1 MSYADK
7 KKRLQE
13 LDDEVR
19 NSIRNSG
26 TSSGVSKYSDSK
38 TKKLDSIQQKV
49 RNEQASSVFNRI
61 DTWFK
66 NHNNYINNYNSRYS
80 TRKGTYEDS
89 YVSDSG
95 EWLDTISAQKSNFD
109 KEASAIMS
117 YLDQYGDYFGKEYT
131 DSVKNAFQSALG
143 QQSEILKQASSD
155 KDYWS
160 QFADENEYIDFQ
172 REAKKQKRYE
182 GYAEKYAGMSYEDIL
197 TATNKL
203 IGDEERE
210 WLDANKYSLIPEAD
224 DFAENSN
231 YRSTYR
237 GGEKFNAWSGTYT
250 DSGFDDIAYDY
261 INRNE
266 TAKKRQGLS
275 DLQSKAS
282 FLGLDNSERGEMTDD
297 EIATFNYLY
306 ATRSPEEAYEY
317 IDYLTSDLNARQRE
331 TEAAKW
337 AKYANESPVGASVLS
352 VIESP
357 LKGLSYVGQIADYAS
372 DGKID
377 QNEGYNKFS
386 YINSAIRNE
395 VTKKVEEKWG
405 GVGSFAYQ
413 TGMSMG
419 DFLFNTAITGG
430 NSALSLAL
438 MGSGAAA
445 DTVISSK
452 DRRLNDNQ
460 AFLLGTI
467 AGAAEIITE
476 KFSIDALLDATTL
489 GKSAVGY
496 ILKNTLAEG
505 SEEVGSSLINLMAD
519 ILVAKDKSAWQ
530 AAIDSYIDD
539 GMSESAAFW
548 HAVGDQA
555 LSLGLDFL
563 GGAIS
568 GGLMGGGGAIVGAV
582 GNTVQGKKY
591 KNTYGAD
598 IGSALAGEAVE
609 ISPDSKFAQRMQ
621 AKAEAGKEL
630 SNRRVGKLLQQNE
643 TAMREND
650 VQSIKTGAANRL
662 TELGETGDIDVIA
675 TALTK
680 QVTGER
686 LTFTER
692 EAVKSSKYG
701 ERVANELNPENINS
715 GGYSSAWAEKIGTD
729 RINAAEYGRMI
740 AELEHDATDSKF
752 DPIIVSPPDE
762 PKEEADATVSETEK
776 VQQVTGK
783 LPASKADSQPDTNVG
798 DKVAQTG
805 EVEASE
811 GDHIREVTKKV
822 GETPATLKEDGKDA
836 GVKVKEISSVKD
848 GKITVKLDS
857 GEVVDASKVDFANE
871 DTALVY
877 QAAAE
882 MSQRAGYNED
892 TVKVLVNGFESSG
905 LNAAEYLHAFRDSFN
920 YGAAGTVSVSAL
932 EKGKYTSLLSKKQ
945 RELAFHFGKVFGE
958 ESAQK
963 AEQERARIENEKTA
977 SAEKEAN
984 AVKTSGEV
992 IFDGSVNQGS
1002 LSKAQ
1007 NAQIKV
1013 LRGVSSALGAK
1024 IRLFASEATV
1034 TEDGRRTRV
1043 FSSAD
1048 GEAITANGWYDNET
1062 GEIWIDV
1069 NAGVDGNGLIL
1080 FTAAHELT
1088 HFIKDWSSEKYNAF
1102 ANFLISQYAENGVSV
1117 DELIEAQIEKSAK
1130 RGREMTREEAF
1141 DEVVA
1146 DSCESFLTDSNAAEK
1161 IAALNEKDATLA
1173 EKIKSY
1179 IHKLLVKIRNLLKGI
1194 DPDSEEGKIVR
1205 GMTDSLEKLYEL
1217 WTDALADAGQNY
1229 GQADMGSDKGSVQ
1242 YSERYQSAEENPDIL
1257 SLAKKVESGN
1267 FKANDKVYLGVVSE
1281 KLAKKIESLTG
1292 INVAGFK
1299 VAIEAR
1305 QMAHILKDHGKN
1317 GKADRSMA
1325 DLSDIAKM
1333 EYTLNNYDNIN
1344 AAGRTLAYSYMVNGK
1359 NRTAPTVLYE
1369 KAIGEKSYYV
1379 VQAVPETK
1387 TKTLFIVTA
1396 FIGKSGYKKEVS
1408 QLINA
1413 KSPDATSEFGSATT
1427 SGSIISHL
1435 DGSVNSKSKKFSER
1449 DTASARAAVSE
1460 FGTTSDFSHAG
1471 FAIFDGRMLKLSQYG
1486 QAGVKHRNIERIYA
1500 DTKGD
1505 GAIARFIQEGN
1516 VRISAASPG
1525 VEMSADI
1532 APTVSQLNTISR
1544 FISNSLRN
1552 RGVFYLDIT
1561 DSKGENAVSIAYD
1574 EDASTSDIV
1583 YDIKDYYERGRIPQ
1597 RVYSERDPDAISSR
1611 EVLANALEGAV
1622 QNDIEA
1628 ERLAEYK
1635 SKIEKFDAEEQKLR
1649 QLRAE
1654 IKELSFAPGKRD
1666 NARLAELRAEAE
1678 KTANRIN
1685 IYDKQLL
1692 RLEASKPLE
1701 GILQREKQKAYKR
1714 AKADAAEKMN
1724 DMRAVGVREKIKKIK
1739 AEIERELQR
1748 PTDRAYIP
1756 TPLGRAMIEVCSL
1769 IDTDT
1774 PLIKKDGTVNRA
1786 QEKRE
1791 KTKERLSELAAEY
1804 ENLKNN
1810 DDYMLVKEHDEQ
1822 IDAYLK
1828 QLRNEFDDVSIKDMS
1843 LDQLRE
1849 FHDILRSI
1857 VGTLRDARKVIGKND
1872 AKSLYE
1878 YGNDIISEQKKI
1890 GEKRGERSNFQK
1902 QRDKRLNLSLSPM
1915 RNIERMSG
1923 YNPDSA
1929 LVEITRDFEEGV
1941 RKKNFWEMG
1950 ARKSFDSLITGKNEK
1965 NYQDS
1970 IYKEF
1975 GKEYTDSKDRK
1986 FRVSKMQ
1993 MMQAILSYE
2002 REISNAGKKHIEKGG
2017 LTFADLKLLEQGKTA
2032 DAVSG
2037 ENAHNVPN
2045 AAYLVADFI
2054 SALANDK
2061 WAQDYMAAARE
2072 FFNKTAKD
2080 AINDTYLR
2088 LKHRIIARDK
2098 NYIPYE
2104 VDKTQVVRDITNM
2117 DSLQQTIN
2125 SYGILQ
2131 DTQKN
2136 APQALIITGLNN
2148 MVDRHI
2154 DQVGSVY
2161 GLAIPV
2167 RNFNKIW
2174 NIRESAID
2182 SGQGKPITVVQG
2194 VIEENWGADGKKFI
2208 EQMVTD
2214 LQGARKNTR
2223 SELERKIESG
2233 YIGATFALN
2242 LSVVMKQIGSLYT
2255 ANSELDR
2262 SRAGA
2267 GMLTN
2272 LAYTMA
2278 HFDKLAAEVDKYTAA
2293 VYNRRQGLSD
2303 NEVHTFITQAKKSGI
2318 SRVLNKLPAGINP
2331 TKWITFMDASVA
2343 LSLWKYVKADVAKNT
2358 KLKGEELLKE
2368 TAKRFDSLIENTQSM
2383 SDVLHKPEIQK
2394 RQDVFS
2400 KSFAMFK
2407 TDLYQSAGQLRVMAG
2422 RYQANKSDAN
2432 KKALTRTVVSIA
2444 RSAAWNS
2451 LMTTLFAL
2459 LRYKVNPYR
2468 DDEEELTP
2476 ESWLKRQ
2483 GVMLA
2488 GDFAGYLF
2496 PIFGSEIVG
2505 LIENVIY
2512 GESEEAVDS
2521 LALTL
2526 VNDLVDSITTIGN
2539 AITEGEMPDA
2549 SEWENLLMKSA
2560 QLLGIPLSN
2569 IKRTVK
2575 AIRLHAE
2582 DIANGEFLSF
2592 EAGAN
2597 KTDAKQLYDAVIS
2610 GNDKRIEKA
2619 EALFDDQKA
2628 IDSAL
2633 RKGLRENDVRIKAAA
2648 RMLNSGDIR
2657 GFAGSIENISGEGI
2671 FDGETVEAA
2680 IRAEASAFNSKIKD
2694 AAEAKR
2700 DGKTDDYIKIVKELR
2715 ESYRGVYTQDEIVEA
2730 VNSYTFEDVVEDD
2743 VEEVESVY
2751 KNSDINAALESGD
2764 TETAGEII
2772 KELIEVKTEN
2782 NFLKAQREA
2791 EESGKRFKEKEARTR
2806 AELDAR
2812 SSIRSSLT
2820 NYWKK
2825 RYIAAYES
2833 GNEAEINRISELLY
2847 STGIYGN
2854 RKKYLDEVLEGWL
2867 EK

>member
-1 MSYADK
+1 MSYEDK

-13 LDDEVR
+13 LKDRVR
-19 NSIRNSG
+19 GKTNNSSSSSASNYSNS
-26 TSSGVSKYSDSK
+26 KAQ
-38 TKKLDSIQQKV
+38 KLESLKQQV
-49 RNEQASSVFNRI
+49 RGKQASSVSDRI
-61 DTWFK
+61 NTWFD
-66 NHNNYINNYNSRYS
+66 NYNNFVNNYNSRYS

-95 EWLDTISAQKSNFD
+95 EWLDMISAQKSNFE

-182 GYAEKYAGMSYEDIL
+182 GYAEKYAGKTYDEL
-197 TATNKL
+197 LAATNKL

-210 WLDANKYSLIPEAD
+210 WIDANKYSLIPEAD

-306 ATRSPEEAYEY
+306 ATRSPEEAYAY

-386 YINSAIRNE
+386 HINSAIRNE
-395 VTKKVEEKWG
+395 VSTTIEKGWG
-405 GVGSFAYQ
+405 GKVGSYTYQ
-413 TGMSMG
+413 LGMGMA
-419 DFLFNTAITGG
+419 DFLFNTAIGGG
-430 NSALSLAL
+430 NEAVTLAI
-438 MGSGAAA
+438 MGTSAAA
-445 DTVISSK
+445 DTVIASK
-452 DRRLNDNQ
+452 DRGLEDWQ
-460 AFLLGTI
+460 AFTLGTA
-467 AGAAEIITE
+467 AGVIEAVTE
-476 KFSIDALLDATTL
+476 KIGLDKLFDAAKL
-489 GKSAVGY
+489 GKGAVGY
-496 ILKNTLAEG
+496 ILNNIFAEAG
-505 SEEVGSSLINLMAD
+505 EEGLSNIGNLITDL
-519 ILVAKDKSAWQ
+519 IVAQDKSEWVMSLEAYKADGLSNKEAWGKV
-530 AAIDSYIDD
+530 ITDHLI
-539 GMSESAAFW
+539 
-548 HAVGDQA
+548 
-555 LSLGLDFL
+555 SLGLDVL

-582 GNTVQGKKY
+582 GNTVQGKEY

-609 ISPDSKFAQRMQ
+609 LSPNSGFAQRMQ
-621 AKAEAGKEL
+621 TKAEAGKEL
-630 SNRRVGKLLQQNE
+630 SNRQVGKLLQLKE

-650 VQSIKTGAANRL
+650 VQTIKTGAANRL

-675 TALTK
+675 SALAK
-680 QVTGER
+680 QVAGEK
-686 LTFTER
+686 LKQSER
-692 EAVKSSKYG
+692 NALKKSTQG
-701 ERVANELNPENINS
+701 QVVAQELDEENIKN
-715 GGYSSAWAEKIGTD
+715 GYSGTEWAQKLGTN
-729 RINAAEYGRMI
+729 RINADVYSRMVAEVDT
-740 AELEHDATDSKF
+740 EDSSATG
-752 DPIIVSPPDE
+752 
-762 PKEEADATVSETEK
+762 SED
-776 VQQVTGK
+776 V
-783 LPASKADSQPDTNVG
+783 
-798 DKVAQTG
+798 
-805 EVEASE
+805 
-811 GDHIREVTKKV
+811 
-822 GETPATLKEDGKDA
+822 

-857 GEVVDASKVDFANE
+857 GEVVDASEVDFGNE

-932 EKGKYTSLLSKKQ
+932 EKGKYTSLLSEKQ
-945 RELAFHFGKVFGE
+945 RELAFHLGKAFGE
-958 ESAQK
+958 ESAQR
-963 AEQERARIENEKTA
+963 AEQERARIENEKNA
-977 SAEKEAN
+977 SAEKEAK
-984 AVKTSGEV
+984 AVKASGEV
-992 IFDGSVNQGS
+992 MFDGSVNQGS

-1007 NAQIKV
+1007 KAQIKV
-1013 LRGVSSALGAK
+1013 LQGVSSALGAK

-1117 DELIEAQIEKSAK
+1117 DELIEAQIEKAAK

-1205 GMTDSLEKLYEL
+1205 GMTDSLEQLYEL
-1217 WTDALADAGQNY
+1217 WTDALADAGKNY
-1229 GQADMGSDKGSVQ
+1229 QKGEA
-1242 YSERYQSAEENPDIL
+1242 YT
-1257 SLAKKVESGN
+1257 
-1267 FKANDKVYLGVVSE
+1267 KANTTSIKLSSRDNYSYSMDTVIQDYLDNVNTKILQYARECRSNKNAAYERLFINDVSEKQASDAKSLLNIDFTGYQNTIERSAINHIEKRHGMHGSADNSMRDLRDVSRVGYVLSNYDSVEITEDADGNEKFSKQFRDKNNNPAPLLKYSKRINGTYYVVIACPEAKYKKLWVVSE
-1281 KLAKKIESLTG
+1281 YIGQKNSQVTQESDDKSPNSTPVAKLASPSAVG
-1292 INVAGFK
+1292 I
-1299 VAIEAR
+1299 
-1305 QMAHILKDHGKN
+1305 
-1317 GKADRSMA
+1317 S
-1325 DLSDIAKM
+1325 
-1333 EYTLNNYDNIN
+1333 
-1344 AAGRTLAYSYMVNGK
+1344 
-1359 NRTAPTVLYE
+1359 
-1369 KAIGEKSYYV
+1369 
-1379 VQAVPETK
+1379 
-1387 TKTLFIVTA
+1387 
-1396 FIGKSGYKKEVS
+1396 
-1408 QLINA
+1408 
-1413 KSPDATSEFGSATT
+1413 
-1427 SGSIISHL
+1427 ISHS
-1435 DGSVNSKSKKFSER
+1435 DDSVNSKSKKF
-1449 DTASARAAVSE
+1449 
-1460 FGTTSDFSHAG
+1460 
-1471 FAIFDGRMLKLSQYG
+1471 
-1486 QAGVKHRNIERIYA
+1486 
-1500 DTKGD
+1500 
-1505 GAIARFIQEGN
+1505 
-1516 VRISAASPG
+1516 
-1525 VEMSADI
+1525 
-1532 APTVSQLNTISR
+1532 
-1544 FISNSLRN
+1544 
-1552 RGVFYLDIT
+1552 
-1561 DSKGENAVSIAYD
+1561 
-1574 EDASTSDIV
+1574 
-1583 YDIKDYYERGRIPQ
+1583 
-1597 RVYSERDPDAISSR
+1597 SERDPDAISSR

-1654 IKELSFAPGKRD
+1654 IKELSFTPGKRD

-1701 GILQREKQKAYKR
+1701 GILQREKQKIYKIAAAKSKKEIKDARLAGRMAQGRIDAEVIRKKNEKISDLR
-1714 AKADAAEKMN
+1714 AERDRKLAEQKADAAEKIS
-1724 DMRAVGVREKIKKIK
+1724 DLRAVGVREKIKKIK

-1748 PTDRAYIP
+1748 PTDMAYIP

-1975 GKEYTDSKDRK
+1975 GKAYTDSKDRK

-2017 LTFADLKLLEQGKTA
+2017 LTFADLMLLEQGKIA

-2182 SGQGKPITVVQG
+2182 GGEGKPITVVQG

-2262 SRAGA
+2262 SRTGV

-2278 HFDKLAAEVDKYTAA
+2278 HFDKLVAEVDKYTAA

-2318 SRVLNKLPAGINP
+2318 SRALDKLPAGINP

-2343 LSLWKYVKADVAKNT
+2343 LSLWKYVKADVAKST

-2539 AITEGEMPDA
+2539 AITEGEMPYA

-2560 QLLGIPLSN
+2560 QFLGIPLSN

-2575 AIRLHAE
+2575 AIKLHAE

-2657 GFAGSIENISGEGI
+2657 GFAGSIETISGEGI

-2700 DGKTDDYIKIVKELR
+2700 DGKTGDYIKIVKELR
-2715 ESYRGVYTQDEIVEA
+2715 ERYRGVYTQDKIVEA
-2730 VNSYTFEDVVEDD
+2730 VNSYSFEDVAEDD

-2764 TETAGEII
+2764 TETASEII